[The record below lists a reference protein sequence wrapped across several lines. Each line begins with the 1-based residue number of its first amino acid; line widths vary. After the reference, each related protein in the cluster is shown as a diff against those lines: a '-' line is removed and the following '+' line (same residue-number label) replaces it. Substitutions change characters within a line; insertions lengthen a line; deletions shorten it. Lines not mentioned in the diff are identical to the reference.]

1 MGEVYKAKDTRLDR
15 TVALK
20 VLPSHLSSDPD
31 LRRRFEREARAISSL
46 SHPNICTLFDVGQH
60 EGLEYIVMEYL
71 EGQTLADR
79 LNSGP
84 LPLDEV
90 YRYAIDIADALDRAH
105 RSGIV
110 HRDLKPG
117 NIVLTPT
124 GAKLLDFGLAKWT
137 SKEDENFLFGTG
149 DQTTRRQPLTTAGML
164 LGTVK
169 SVGALA
175 EGRGFAPGQRV
186 ATLAS
191 LSLTPLAL
199 ERVVAVRPPSAQL
212 DVVGT
217 AIVFASAPMAR
228 MPEDL
233 PDDPRWHRMH
243 GVEIRLPSQPETGQ
257 QWPSRLW
264 IRSRHVLDGDMM
276 HAGALAYVSD
286 MFTGLAAAPGVAIA
300 GPLTS
305 IDHSVWFFRK
315 AALDDW
321 VLMDLQPES
330 TAGGRGMY
338 TGRIFS
344 RDGNLAAA
352 IAQETLFRPGIA
364 RA

>member
-1 MGEVYKAKDTRLDR
+1 MPSLTDPVTGTDETGLPELLSLERIEDNLFR
-15 TVALK
+15 TVVVNPEPAGLFGGQVAAQALRAAGETVPDGRHPHSLHGYFLSRGDASRR
-20 VLPSHLSSDPD
+20 VLL
-31 LRRRFEREARAISSL
+31 
-46 SHPNICTLFDVGQH
+46 T
-60 EGLEYIVMEYL
+60 
-71 EGQTLADR
+71 
-79 LNSGP
+79 
-84 LPLDEV
+84 
-90 YRYAIDIADALDRAH
+90 
-105 RSGIV
+105 V
-110 HRDLKPG
+110 HRDRDGGSYSNRRVIAVQDGKVIFNLAGSFHVSEEGSDYQAHRAPD
-117 NIVLTPT
+117 VETP
-124 GAKLLDFGLAKWT
+124 D
-137 SKEDENFLFGTG
+137 
-149 DQTTRRQPLTTAGML
+149 
-164 LGTVK
+164 
-169 SVGALA
+169 
-175 EGRGFAPGQRV
+175 
-186 ATLAS
+186 
-191 LSLTPLAL
+191 
-199 ERVVAVRPPSAQL
+199 
-212 DVVGT
+212 
-217 AIVFASAPMAR
+217 
-228 MPEDL
+228 DL

-243 GVEIRLPSQPETGQ
+243 GVEIRLPSQPQPAQ

-264 IRSRHVLDGDMM
+264 IRSRHKLDGDMM

-364 RA
+364 RD